1 MVINNDQEWRQYTH
15 HTASKTSRHQG
26 KPDKQEQSRPPNSS
40 RISESFISS
49 NPILVDKVDNEVAEQ
64 RTDARNPVDE
74 RDVHGGFRFRYG
86 TVGCFGVSRENGSVQ
101 KCPVRKGKLTM
112 YQPNGRQAGVLKPT
126 KAPARYT
133 PTVRRCFPRV
143 NSGNGFKHTLLGS

>member
-64 RTDARNPVDE
+64 RTDSRNPVDE

-86 TVGCFGVSRENGSVQ
+86 TVRRFGVSRENGSVQ
-101 KCPVRKGKLTM
+101 KCPVCKGKLTM
-112 YQPNGRQAGVLKPT
+112 YQSNGRQAESAKTHQG
-126 KAPARYT
+126 A
-133 PTVRRCFPRV
+133 C
-143 NSGNGFKHTLLGS
+143 